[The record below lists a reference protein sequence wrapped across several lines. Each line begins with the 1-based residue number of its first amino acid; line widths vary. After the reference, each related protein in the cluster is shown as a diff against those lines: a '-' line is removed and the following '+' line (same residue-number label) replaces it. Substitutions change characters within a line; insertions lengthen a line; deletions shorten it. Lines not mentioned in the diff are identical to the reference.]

1 MAKTEFGGSCERDN
15 AIDRYER
22 EIKKIMLTAA
32 KAALDAEGIKYK
44 VDRQGTIRI
53 IKRYLKDEKWESYF
67 SVETYAISLR

>member
-15 AIDRYER
+15 TIDRYESQ
-22 EIKKIMLTAA
+22 IKKIMLAAA

-53 IKRYLKDEKWESYF
+53 TKRYLKDEKWTSYY
-67 SVETYAISLR
+67 SIDTYAISLR